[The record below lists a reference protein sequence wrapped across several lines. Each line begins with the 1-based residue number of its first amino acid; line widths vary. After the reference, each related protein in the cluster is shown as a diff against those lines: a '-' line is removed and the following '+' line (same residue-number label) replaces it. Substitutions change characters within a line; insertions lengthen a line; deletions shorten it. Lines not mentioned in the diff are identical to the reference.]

1 MTKKKPTDETPSQPH
16 AIAAKAQLVDSAL
29 KKRNPNE
36 PNRTELAESSA
47 GDEQQQQQQQ
57 QQPQQQQHGSS
68 ISFHLRESYQ

>member
-47 GDEQQQQQQQ
+47 GDEQQQQKQ
-57 QQPQQQQHGSS
+57 QQQQHGSS